1 MCKNIIWIKSYN
13 KILVK
18 IFIFSCLR
26 MPHFRANLPKWV
38 LTPQKE
44 NSCHIFKLA
53 IFSKFFVDLMGNI
66 IRKYEGKKIE
76 WFLNVSPLTIVNIL
90 LWPFMVF
97 SLYIHA
103 FSKQQTKETTSWQ
116 TFAKRPAS
124 FVCLETF
131 FYSNEEPFEGWTK
144 ICAFR
149 LTPSEKENHQKIDCS
164 LKEVYRSMKDVSFCW
179 NILSLV

>member
-1 MCKNIIWIKSYN
+1 M
-13 KILVK
+13 
-18 IFIFSCLR
+18 
-26 MPHFRANLPKWV
+26 
-38 LTPQKE
+38 TPQKE
-44 NSCHIFKLA
+44 ISCQIFKMA
-53 IFSKFFVDLMGNI
+53 IFSQFFVDLMSHI
-66 IRKYEGKKIE
+66 KREYAGKKIK

-131 FYSNEEPFEGWTK
+131 FLFQRR
-144 ICAFR
+144 AFWR
-149 LTPSEKENHQKIDCS
+149 LNQDLRFPVDTQWKRKSSKNRLLSRRGLQINKRCLFLLEHI
-164 LKEVYRSMKDVSFCW
+164 
-179 NILSLV
+179 ILSLELHMYSEFSI

>member
-1 MCKNIIWIKSYN
+1 MTFWSFLGPWHIQKTNFSSMNPYFNGKLCLFLTEVSFDTSKGNQLSYFQNGYFFKII
-13 KILVK
+13 IL
-18 IFIFSCLR
+18 ILWAS
-26 MPHFRANLPKWV
+26 H
-38 LTPQKE
+38 
-44 NSCHIFKLA
+44 
-53 IFSKFFVDLMGNI
+53 I
-66 IRKYEGKKIE
+66 IREYAGKKIK

-149 LTPSEKENHQKIDCS
+149 LTPSEKENHLKIDCS
-164 LKEVYRSMKDVSFCW
+164 LKEVCEQ
-179 NILSLV
+179 

>member
-1 MCKNIIWIKSYN
+1 MPISNRSEFWHLKRKSA
-13 KILVK
+13 I
-18 IFIFSCLR
+18 
-26 MPHFRANLPKWV
+26 
-38 LTPQKE
+38 
-44 NSCHIFKLA
+44 
-53 IFSKFFVDLMGNI
+53 IFSKWLFLQNSLLISWASHI
-66 IRKYEGKKIE
+66 IREYAGKKIK

-149 LTPSEKENHQKIDCS
+149 LTPSEKENHLKIDCS
-164 LKEVYRSMKDVSFCW
+164 LKEVCRSIKDVSFCW
-179 NILSLV
+179 NISSLV

>member
-1 MCKNIIWIKSYN
+1 MH
-13 KILVK
+13 
-18 IFIFSCLR
+18 
-26 MPHFRANLPKWV
+26 HFRGVLPKWV
-38 LTPQKE
+38 LPPQKE
-44 NSCHIFKLA
+44 ISSPIFKMA
-53 IFSKFFVDLMGNI
+53 ILKKIFGDLMSHI
-66 IRKYEGKKIE
+66 IREYAGKKIK

-149 LTPSEKENHQKIDCS
+149 LTPSEKENHLKIDCS
-164 LKEVYRSMKDVSFCW
+164 LKEVCRSIKDVSFCW